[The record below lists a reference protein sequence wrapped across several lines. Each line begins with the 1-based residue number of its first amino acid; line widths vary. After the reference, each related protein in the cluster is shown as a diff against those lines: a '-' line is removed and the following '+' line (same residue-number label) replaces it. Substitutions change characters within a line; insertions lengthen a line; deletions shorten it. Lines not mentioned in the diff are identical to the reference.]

1 MSIGLSFLAFTLA
14 VSAWTLA
21 TAVSQAIRPSERTLA
36 VFRPLS
42 VSALMAVLSSAAT
55 GLGLALKIAAD
66 QAGTVWTMET
76 TRRLLAGLAES
87 MVPAVL
93 GFSVL
98 AVSWLLVAFG
108 LRRQA

>member
-14 VSAWTLA
+14 VSILTLV
-21 TAVSQAIRPSERTLA
+21 TAVSLAIRPSERALA

-42 VSALMAVLSSAAT
+42 VSTVMTVLSSTAT
-55 GLGLALKIAAD
+55 GLGLALKTAAD
-66 QAGTVWTMET
+66 APMVTWTTDM

-87 MVPAVL
+87 MVTAVL

-108 LRRQA
+108 LRRRI